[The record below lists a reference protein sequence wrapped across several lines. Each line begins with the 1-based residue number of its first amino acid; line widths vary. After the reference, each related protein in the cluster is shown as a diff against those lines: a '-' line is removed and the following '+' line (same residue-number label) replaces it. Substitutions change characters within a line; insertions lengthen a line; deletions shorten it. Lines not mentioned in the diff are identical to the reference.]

1 MEQCHVL
8 CQVTKSLICLNWKL
22 INILCKIQHF
32 NINSFKSFTK
42 NDRNIR
48 FIIRQ
53 LHLHGGVVLVEWIRT
68 LKHVATGDTSGG
80 SSYSSLTCILL
91 LQVMLWIKIVS
102 LLLSRID
109 TSFRSVDVAFAI
121 LSTWLLLLNV
131 KSILLDI
138 TILILNFSS
147 IINCDM
153 FVWVLL
159 VHFSQMFLSKVQD
172 LVSDVANVS
181 FFRSLFYFI
190 ADYWVLFENF
200 FQ

>member
-1 MEQCHVL
+1 MEQRHVL

-48 FIIRQ
+48 LVIRQ
-53 LHLHGGVVLVEWIRT
+53 LYLHGRVVLVEWVRT
-68 LKHVATGDTSGG
+68 LKHVAAGDTSGR
-80 SSYSSLTCILL
+80 SSYSSLTCVLLMQVILRIEVVRLL
-91 LQVMLWIKIVS
+91 LGWIN
-102 LLLSRID
+102 
-109 TSFRSVDVAFAI
+109 TTFRSVDMAFSI

-147 IINCDM
+147 VINCDM
-153 FVWVLL
+153 FVRVLL
-159 VHFSQMFLSKVQD
+159 VHFRQMFLSKVQD
-172 LVSDVANVS
+172 LVSDVANVP

-190 ADYWVLFENF
+190 ADNWVLFEDF
-200 FQ
+200 F